1 MKKYTFLFV
10 IAFFISSNLLFS
22 QGPSFYDLTFKADS
36 ITKPYVSVTNSRI
49 YIKSK
54 RGSDGMPTST
64 SADSVKAFVISK
76 IVLVFT
82 ESSADDIAN
91 REEYNQERW
100 ENLIMTYPEFF
111 QTKTVYQNM
120 CQCTS
125 EAGGDEYKSVQG
137 FYVYYVPKGGG
148 ATSKVVAP
156 AVVKSDPVVEPAK
169 KAVPAEEPVK
179 NIDPVVT
186 KNETS
191 ATVKTEPAVTKTEE
205 PKKEIVKESEP
216 VLKEAEEPVAVNE
229 NTTKKKA
236 PAVNKPKRSKDS
248 KACRPACYGGG
259 DEDLKAYFKD
269 HITLTKKQKK
279 KWKSN
284 STELKI
290 QLNFDGSI
298 KKAMV
303 VGANP
308 ELNKLALE
316 AANGMSEWNSSVK
329 NGVAIKSEV
338 RIILKFDKE
347 TKSFIPFETIINP
360 RPAPKCKCMSDSDM
374 FGD

>member
-36 ITKPYVSVTNSRI
+36 ITKPYVSSTNNRI

-54 RGSDGMPTST
+54 RGSDGMPTNS
-64 SADSVKAFVISK
+64 SADSVKAFTISK

-82 ESSADDIAN
+82 ESSPDDIAN

-111 QTKTVYQNM
+111 QAKTVYQNM

-125 EAGGDEYKSVQG
+125 EAGGDEYKAVQG
-137 FYVYYVPKGGG
+137 FYVYYVPKGSV
-148 ATSKVVAP
+148 TTP
-156 AVVKSDPVVEPAK
+156 AVVKSEPVVEPAK
-169 KAVPAEEPVK
+169 KVVPAQESVKKEEPT
-179 NIDPVVT
+179 VT
-186 KNETS
+186 KNEAST
-191 ATVKTEPAVTKTEE
+191 TVKTEPAVTKTEE
-205 PKKEIVKESEP
+205 PKKESIKEPEPIVKDN
-216 VLKEAEEPVAVNE
+216 EEPAVSSSE
-229 NTTKKKA
+229 NTIKKKA
-236 PAVNKPKRSKDS
+236 SSVNKPKRSKDS

-259 DEDLKAYFKD
+259 EEDLKAYFKD

-308 ELNKLALE
+308 DLNKLALD
-316 AANGMSEWNSSVK
+316 AANAMSEWNSSVK

-360 RPAPKCKCMSDSDM
+360 RPGPKCKCMSDTEM
-374 FGD
+374 FGE